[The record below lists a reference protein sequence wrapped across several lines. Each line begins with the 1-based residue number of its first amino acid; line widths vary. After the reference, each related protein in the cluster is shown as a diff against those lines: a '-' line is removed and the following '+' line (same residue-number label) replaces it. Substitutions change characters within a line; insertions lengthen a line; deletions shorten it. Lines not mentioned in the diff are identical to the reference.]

1 MQTSGCPFNQPC
13 ALPGSE
19 RDNQESKMMNKPAIT
34 LSLLAALCLLLPGT
48 ASAQEHR
55 IKMKDLPPV
64 VQKAVQEQTKDA
76 KILGI
81 SKEVEQGK
89 TQYEIE
95 TSVNGRTR
103 DMLIDPTGAILE
115 IEEEITLDSLAA
127 EVRAEVEKNI
137 GKSKLLRLESVTKG
151 GTLTGY
157 EASVS
162 RAGKKSEIG
171 MGTDGKL
178 IPQKKKKS

>member
-1 MQTSGCPFNQPC
+1 MT
-13 ALPGSE
+13 
-19 RDNQESKMMNKPAIT
+19 NKPGLK
-34 LSLLAALCLLLPGT
+34 LSLLSAICLLLLGT

-55 IKMKDLPPV
+55 VKMKDLPPA
-64 VQKAVQEQTKDA
+64 VQKTVQEQTKDA

-95 TSVNGRTR
+95 TTVNGRTR
-103 DMLIDPTGAILE
+103 DLLIDPTGAVLE
-115 IEEEITLDSLAA
+115 VEEEITLDSLAA

-137 GKSKLLRLESVTKG
+137 GKGKLLRLESVTKG

-157 EASVS
+157 EASIS
-162 RAGKKSEIG
+162 KAGKKSGIG
-171 MGTDGKL
+171 MGPDGKL